1 MRRTTP
7 ARGSRWIALSLAFA
21 TACADFDSGVD
32 PAFGLP
38 DVVVA
43 TPSFGADIQPILDRR
58 CSIGGCHSLASAQG
72 GLVLHA
78 SVSHDS
84 LVGVASRLRPAFVRV
99 APFDPGNS
107 WLVRMIGADP
117 EARFG
122 HQRMPLSSMPLTP
135 NQIATIVNW
144 IEQGARDN

>member
-1 MRRTTP
+1 ML
-7 ARGSRWIALSLAFA
+7 ALA
-21 TACADFDSGVD
+21 TACADFDAGVD

-43 TPSFGADIQPILDRR
+43 TPSYAMHIQPILDKR
-58 CSIGGCHSLASAQG
+58 CSIGGCHSLAAAQG

-78 SVSHDS
+78 SVSYDS
-84 LVGVASRLRPAFVRV
+84 LVGVASRQRPEFLRVV
-99 APFDPGNS
+99 PFDAGNS
-107 WLVRMIGADP
+107 WLVRMIGDDP

-122 HQRMPLSSMPLTP
+122 NQRMPLSSMPLTT

-144 IEQGARDN
+144 IEQGALKN